1 MSLEIRYRRAA
12 LDGVQVDPASQARVA
27 ERLGSAL
34 EVERAREV
42 HMRETATLRPSESGK
57 PFITS
62 YKQLAASWNAGDS
75 KTLPCRR

>member
-12 LDGVQVDPASQARVA
+12 LGGVQVDPAGPARVA

-42 HMRETATLRPSESGK
+42 HMHETATFTSE
-57 PFITS
+57 
-62 YKQLAASWNAGDS
+62 
-75 KTLPCRR
+75 